1 MSITVKTGKTTS
13 DYFAVTKTVTNETQ
27 RTISLVYPCDMLA
40 PTVSIK
46 GGRID
51 ANYLTGLF
59 GRKYWI
65 TNQTVDKGIT
75 YLHCSVDAWASWSN
89 DIYGSE
95 QFVERSETD
104 YNVYLPDGQF
114 PLSNKNEIDMYSGNA
129 IVKSS
134 SQVKHVIGVI

>member
-13 DYFAVTKTVTNETQ
+13 DYFAVTKTITNETE
-27 RTISLVYPCDMLA
+27 RAISIVYPCDMLN

-65 TNQTVDKGIT
+65 SNQTVDKGIT
-75 YLHCSVDAWASWSN
+75 YLHCNVDVWASWSS

-104 YNVYLPDGQF
+104 YNIYLPDGQF
-114 PLSNKNEIDMYSGNA
+114 PLSNKNEIDMYKGNA
-129 IVKSS
+129 VLKNNY
-134 SQVKHVIGVI
+134 VYVLGVI

>member
-13 DYFAVTKTVTNETQ
+13 DYFAVTKTITNEIE
-27 RTISLVYPCDMLA
+27 RAISIVYPCDMLS

-65 TNQTVDKGIT
+65 SNQTVDKGIT
-75 YLHCSVDAWASWSN
+75 YLHCSVDAWASWSS

-95 QFVERSETD
+95 QFVDRSETD
-104 YNVYLPDGQF
+104 YNIYLPDGQF
-114 PLSNKNEIDMYSGNA
+114 PLSNKNEIDMYKGNA
-129 IVKSS
+129 VLKNNY
-134 SQVKHVIGVI
+134 VYVLGVI

>member
-13 DYFAVTKTVTNETQ
+13 DYFAVTKTVTNETE
-27 RTISLVYPCDMLA
+27 RTISLVYPCDMLS

-65 TNQTVDKGIT
+65 SNQTVDKGIT
-75 YLHCSVDAWASWSN
+75 YLHCNVDAWASWADN
-89 DIYGSE
+89 IYGSE

-104 YNVYLPDGQF
+104 YNIYLPDGQY
-114 PLSNKNEIDMYSGNA
+114 PLSNKNEIDMYAGSTVLSGNY
-129 IVKSS
+129 
-134 SQVKHVIGVI
+134 KHVIGVI